1 MTFQPTTRRTV
12 RRVVAAMASA
22 AAVGA
27 VVAGCSPDEQPSS
40 TPGTTPAVI
49 TGDQAPGGL
58 GEGESGGSVSAS
70 QQSGSEGSSGSSSSS
85 GLTASLIS
93 PSGAQVGSAKFTSAG
108 SNAVRV
114 DVTVTSGVTPGFHG
128 MHIHSV
134 GKCEN
139 NSTAPTGGAPGAFL
153 SAGGHLQVDGRTGHP
168 SSGDLVSI
176 LVDGNGR
183 GETVT
188 TTDAVSL
195 SDITGKAIIIHSGP
209 DNFANIPTRY
219 APAPD
224 SETLSTG
231 DAGSRVACGVIGQG

>member
-1 MTFQPTTRRTV
+1 MTFQPTHRRTA
-12 RRVVAAMASA
+12 RRVTAALASA

-27 VVAGCSPDEQPSS
+27 VLAACSPGEEPSS

-58 GEGESGGSVSAS
+58 GEGESANGASGSAS
-70 QQSGSEGSSGSSSSS
+70 SGSGSE
-85 GLTASLIS
+85 LTASLIS
-93 PSGAQVGSAKFTSAG
+93 PSGTPVGTAKFTTSG
-108 SNAVRV
+108 SDAVRV

-128 MHIHSV
+128 MHIHAV

-168 SSGDLVSI
+168 ASGDLVSI
-176 LVDGNGR
+176 QVDQNGR

-188 TTDAVSL
+188 TTDAVTL
-195 SDITGKAIIIHSGP
+195 SDISGKAIIIHSGP
-209 DNFANIPTRY
+209 DNFANIPSRY

-224 SETLSTG
+224 SETLATG
-231 DAGSRVACGVIGQG
+231 DAGSRVACGVIEQG

>member
-1 MTFQPTTRRTV
+1 MTFQPTHRRTA
-12 RRVVAAMASA
+12 RRVTAALASA

-27 VVAGCSPDEQPSS
+27 VLAACSPGEDPSS
-40 TPGTTPAVI
+40 TPGTTPPVI

-58 GEGESGGSVSAS
+58 GEGEAGNSAPA
-70 QQSGSEGSSGSSSSS
+70 SSGESSSS
-85 GLTASLIS
+85 GLSAELIS
-93 PSGAQVGSAKFTSAG
+93 PTGSQVGTARFTNGTSG
-108 SNAVRV
+108 GVRV
-114 DVTVTSGVTPGFHG
+114 DVTVTTGVTPGFHG

-139 NSTAPTGGAPGAFL
+139 NSVAPTGGAPGAFL
-153 SAGGHLQVDGRTGHP
+153 SAGGHLQVNGRTGHP

-176 LVDGNGR
+176 NIDQNGR

-195 SDITGKAIIIHSGP
+195 SDISGKAIIIHSGP
-209 DNFANIPTRY
+209 DNFANIPSRY

-224 SETLSTG
+224 SETLATG
-231 DAGSRVACGVIGQG
+231 DAGSRVACGVIGQE

>member
-1 MTFQPTTRRTV
+1 MTFQSTHRRTA
-12 RRVVAAMASA
+12 RRVTAALATA
-22 AAVGA
+22 AALGA
-27 VVAGCSPDEQPSS
+27 VLSACNSGEEPTS

-58 GEGESGGSVSAS
+58 GVDEPGNGP
-70 QQSGSEGSSGSSSSS
+70 SGSGTGQSESSS

-93 PSGAQVGSAKFTSAG
+93 PSGSQVGTATFTSAG
-108 SNAVRV
+108 SDAVRV

-139 NSTAPTGGAPGAFL
+139 NSVAPTGGAPGAFL

-168 SSGDLVSI
+168 ASGDLVSI
-176 LVDGNGR
+176 MVDGNGR

-188 TTDAVSL
+188 TTDAVTL
-195 SDITGKAIIIHSGP
+195 ADIQGKSIIIHSGP

-224 SETLSTG
+224 SETLATG

>member
-1 MTFQPTTRRTV
+1 MTFQPTHRRTA
-12 RRVVAAMASA
+12 RRVTAALASA

-27 VVAGCSPDEQPSS
+27 VLAACSPGEEPTS

-58 GEGESGGSVSAS
+58 GEGESGNGAGGSTSA
-70 QQSGSEGSSGSSSSS
+70 QSGSGSE
-85 GLTASLIS
+85 LTASLIS
-93 PSGAQVGSAKFTSAG
+93 PSGTPVGTATFTSSG

-128 MHIHSV
+128 MHIHAV

-168 SSGDLVSI
+168 ASGDLVSI
-176 LVDGNGR
+176 QVDQNGR

-188 TTDAVSL
+188 TTDAVTL

-209 DNFANIPTRY
+209 DNFANIPSRY

-224 SETLSTG
+224 SETLATG
-231 DAGSRVACGVIGQG
+231 DAGSRVACGVIEQG

>member
-1 MTFQPTTRRTV
+1 MTFQPTHRRTA
-12 RRVVAAMASA
+12 RRVTAALASA

-27 VVAGCSPDEQPSS
+27 VLAACSPGEEPSS
-40 TPGTTPAVI
+40 TPGTTPPVI

-58 GEGESGGSVSAS
+58 GEGESANGP
-70 QQSGSEGSSGSSSSS
+70 SGSAAESGQSESGSALS
-85 GLTASLIS
+85 ASLIS
-93 PSGAQVGSAKFTSAG
+93 PSGTQVGTARFTSAEG
-108 SNAVRV
+108 GVRV
-114 DVTVTSGVTPGFHG
+114 DVTVTSGITPGFHG
-128 MHIHSV
+128 MHIHAV

-153 SAGGHLQVDGRTGHP
+153 SAGGHLQVNGRTGHP

-176 LVDGNGR
+176 QVDQNGR

-188 TTDAVSL
+188 TTDAVTL

-231 DAGSRVACGVIGQG
+231 DAGSRVACGVIEQG